1 MDKDNRT
8 ERRKTGDRGEEAVIR
23 ILCDQGYRLVVRN
36 FEVHGVGELDCVFE
50 KEREIYV
57 VEVRSRWNTGPS
69 PTSGETVTYSKR
81 RKIRRTTS
89 YLIAKYGWYDRNIN
103 FLIGQVTHN
112 RAGMVQNVEFI
123 PF

>member
-8 ERRKTGDRGEEAVIR
+8 EKRKTGDRGEDAVVKA
-23 ILCDQGYRLVVRN
+23 LCEQGYLLVERN
-36 FEVHGVGELDCVFE
+36 FAVHGVGELDCVFE
-50 KEREIYV
+50 KNAEIYV
-57 VEVRSRWNTGPS
+57 VEVRSRWNSGPY
-69 PTSGETVTYSKR
+69 PTSGETVDYRKR
-81 RKIRRTTS
+81 QKILRTTN
-89 YLIAKYGWYDRNIN
+89 YLIAKRGWYDRNII

>member
-1 MDKDNRT
+1 MNNDNRT
-8 ERRKTGDRGEEAVIR
+8 DKRKTGDIGEDAVVKA
-23 ILCDQGYRLVVRN
+23 LSDQGYILVERN

-50 KEREIYV
+50 KDNEIYI
-57 VEVRSRWNTGPS
+57 VEVRSRRNLGTYPS
-69 PTSGETVTYSKR
+69 SAETVDFRKR
-81 RKIRRTTS
+81 QKILRTTG
-89 YLIAKYGWYDRNIN
+89 YLIAKHHWYDRNIN